1 VERDR
6 HAGQAEGSLTVR
18 IAVEADR
25 ALGPLSRLWS
35 WFGYDEPNYTTA
47 PHGRKLLRDLAA
59 LSKGPAYVRAHNLLT
74 SGDGTAALKWG
85 STGVYDEDAS
95 GAPVYSFAILDGIFD
110 AYVEAGVVPFVQLGF
125 MPKALSIGP
134 EPYRH
139 DFPRTKITTGWAY
152 PPRDFDRWGALIEAV
167 ATHFAQRYGRARV
180 ESWPWELWNE
190 PDGLYWRG
198 TVEEFCWL
206 YDVTSAA
213 VKKILPNIRIGG
225 PHTCGPHSTK
235 GGAPFLRSFLEH
247 VVRGRAEGG
256 TPALDFIAYHAKG
269 RPTLVDGRVRMGLST
284 QLRDISD
291 GIDIVRAFPS
301 LAGLPIILGE
311 SDPEGCAACP
321 ATTHPENA
329 YRDGPLYAAYT
340 AEALFRTI
348 EIAARGGVTIEGA
361 VTWAFEFE
369 GEPFFAG
376 YRELATNGIAKPV
389 LNLFRMLGR
398 MGATRLA
405 ASSSGALP
413 LDSVLADGVR
423 AAPDVNVLAASGERG
438 EVSALIWHYH
448 DDDLPDAVAVPVEL
462 SVTGLAA
469 SSAAYEAEH
478 YRIDAT
484 HSNAHTP
491 WLAMGGPQTPTADQY
506 AALERASQL
515 QRLEPA
521 RRLVANGGAIKL
533 SFDLPRQ
540 ALSLVRL
547 RPAS

>member
-6 HAGQAEGSLTVR
+6 DAGQTEGGLTVR

-25 ALGPLSRLWS
+25 PLGPLSRLWS

-59 LSKGPAYVRAHNLLT
+59 LSKGPAFVRAHNLLT
-74 SGDGTAALKWG
+74 SGDGTPALKWG

-95 GAPVYSFAILDGIFD
+95 GAPIYSFAILDGIFD

-152 PPRDFDRWGALIEAV
+152 PPRDFDRWGELAAAV
-167 ATHFAQRYGRARV
+167 ANHFAQRYGRTRV

-198 TVEEFCWL
+198 TVEEFCRL
-206 YDVTSAA
+206 YDVTAA
-213 VKKILPNIRIGG
+213 ALKRILPNARIGG
-225 PHTCGPHSTK
+225 PHTCGPFSTK

-247 VVRGRAEGG
+247 VVRN

-269 RPTLVDGRVRMGLST
+269 RPTLVDGRVRMGLAT
-284 QLRDISD
+284 QLRDIAD
-291 GIDIVRAFPS
+291 GLSIVRSFPA

-321 ATTHPENA
+321 TTTHPENA

-340 AEALFRTI
+340 CEQLFRTQ
-348 EIAARGGVTIEGA
+348 EIAERAGATIEGA

-389 LNLFRMLGR
+389 QNLFRMLGR
-398 MGATRLA
+398 MGATRLV

-413 LDSVLADGVR
+413 LDTVLAEGVR
-423 AAPDVNVLAASGERG
+423 GAPDVNVLAASGEGG
-438 EVSALIWHYH
+438 EVSALVWHYH
-448 DDDLPDAVAVPVEL
+448 DDDRPDAT
-462 SVTGLAA
+462 SVSVDFTVSGLAA
-469 SSAAYEAEH
+469 GDAAYESEH

-484 HSNAHTP
+484 HSNAHTA
-491 WLAMGGPQTPTADQY
+491 WQAMGGPQKPTPEQY
-506 AALERASQL
+506 AALEKASEL
-515 QRLEPA
+515 ERLDPA
-521 RRLVANGGAIKL
+521 RRLVANDGTIKL
-533 SFDLPRQ
+533 AFDLPRQ
-540 ALSLVRL
+540 AMSLVRL
-547 RPAS
+547 SRAD